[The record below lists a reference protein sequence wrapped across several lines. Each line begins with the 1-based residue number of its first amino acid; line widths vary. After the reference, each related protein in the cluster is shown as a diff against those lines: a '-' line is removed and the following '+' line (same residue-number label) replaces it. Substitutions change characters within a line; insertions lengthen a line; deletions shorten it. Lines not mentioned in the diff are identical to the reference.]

1 MHRHEFCL
9 SQIFSFII
17 IYLHTLCHPNVN
29 DIMSPTALCGGEG
42 DIQGLRG
49 VESKLE
55 RCQLATGN
63 MNVQEYDAKVGT
75 IERGVRFHMN

>member
-1 MHRHEFCL
+1 MA
-9 SQIFSFII
+9 
-17 IYLHTLCHPNVN
+17 
-29 DIMSPTALCGGEG
+29 PTGQGEG